1 MIEKISELIRK
12 VIGEG
17 PKFNVTPSEKPEFGH
32 YVTNVAFMSKEDP
45 AVLVEK
51 IKNAGG
57 DLFEKVSATGK
68 FINFWISPEAFRS
81 ELKNILAQGKS
92 YGDSNLGSDDPDAKG
107 SGLRP
112 ERRRVQLEFISANP
126 TGPLTMANGRG
137 GFLGDALGN
146 VLKKSGYSVEKEYY
160 VNDAGNQ
167 VRLLGESILAVSG
180 KIVVAENHYKGAYVK
195 DLAKVLDKEVQSGMN
210 SAELGRLAANVLL
223 RGVKQS
229 VKQAGI
235 TFDNWFSE
243 YENLH
248 QKGELKKT
256 LEFLDK
262 GGLVLEHD
270 SAKWLKGGTDGPDA
284 AVGVQDKDRVLVK
297 SDGQPTYFLADLA
310 YHYDKFIRRKF
321 EEAIVIWGADHHGY
335 VARLKSGVA
344 ALGVDPKNL
353 KIILAQLVRL
363 IEDGKEV
370 KMSKRSGEFI
380 TLDDL
385 LAEVG
390 KDAARFF
397 FLMHNPETHMDFDMT
412 LAREKSQK
420 NPVYYAQYA
429 AVRCSS
435 ILGKFKSLMFK
446 VMSSFGLVRA
456 NLEKL
461 TAESEMNLMKELAKL
476 PDLVLQTA
484 KDYQVSRL
492 ARYSLEVARALNN
505 FYEKEHVL
513 VSDMGLMGARL
524 ALVKATRTVLENV
537 LGLLGVSIPAKM

>member
-1 MIEKISELIRK
+1 MVDQITAIIKSIVGDK
-12 VIGEG
+12 V
-17 PKFNVTPSEKPEFGH
+17 KFNVIPSEKPEFGH
-32 YVTNVAFMSKEDP
+32 YATNVAFMVKEDS
-45 AVLVEK
+45 AVLAEK

-57 DLFEKVSATGK
+57 ALFEKVSATGK
-68 FINFWISPEAFRS
+68 FINFWISLDFFRS
-81 ELKNILAQGKS
+81 ELKNIVGQKGK
-92 YGDSNLGSDDPDAKG
+92 YGDSSVGGGK
-107 SGLRP
+107 
-112 ERRRVQLEFISANP
+112 RVQLEFISANP

-137 GFLGDALGN
+137 GFLGDTLAN
-146 VLKKSGYSVEKEYY
+146 VLKKTGHSVEKEYY

-167 VRLLGESILAVSG
+167 VRLLGESILAAAG
-180 KIVVAENHYKGAYVK
+180 KVEPAEDHYKGAYVK
-195 DLAKVLDKEVQSGMN
+195 ELAKVLSKEAQSGMN
-210 SAELGRLAANVLL
+210 SADLGRLAANVLL
-223 RGVKQS
+223 QTVKQS

-235 TFDNWFSE
+235 SFDNWFSE

-248 QKGELKKT
+248 QKDELKK
-256 LEFLDK
+256 LLNILNGK
-262 GGLVLEHD
+262 GLTEEKEG
-270 SAKWLKGGTDGPDA
+270 ATWLKA
-284 AVGVQDKDRVLVK
+284 APTPVGRGSDRSVGEFQDKDRVLVK

-335 VARLKSGVA
+335 VARLKLGVA

-353 KIILAQLVRL
+353 KVIITQLVRL

-412 LAREKSQK
+412 LAKERSQK

-429 AVRCSS
+429 AVRCAS
-435 ILGKFKSLMFK
+435 ILDKVKSLKFKVIKL
-446 VMSSFGLVRA
+446 FGLLKPK
-456 NLEKL
+456 LEKL
-461 TAESEMNLMKELAKL
+461 TAESEMNLMKELAKF
-476 PDLVLQTA
+476 PDVILQTA
-484 KDYQVSRL
+484 KDYQMSRL
-492 ARYSLEVARALNN
+492 ARYSLDVARALNN

-513 VSDMGLMGARL
+513 VSDRGLLGARL
-524 ALVKATRTVLENV
+524 ALVKATRIVLENA

>member
-1 MIEKISELIRK
+1 MQDKIASIIRSI
-12 VIGEG
+12 VGDG
-17 PKFNVTPSEKPEFGH
+17 PKFNVLPSEKPEFGH
-32 YVTNVAFMSKEDP
+32 YATNVAFMVKEDP
-45 AVLVEK
+45 VVLVER

-68 FINFWISPEAFRS
+68 FINFWIAPAAFQN
-81 ELKNILAQGKS
+81 ELKNILSQGKN
-92 YGDSNLGSDDPDAKG
+92 YGDVNIGGGK
-107 SGLRP
+107 
-112 ERRRVQLEFISANP
+112 RVQLEFISANP
-126 TGPLTMANGRG
+126 VGPLTMANGRG
-137 GFLGDALGN
+137 GFLGDALAN

-167 VRLLGESILAVSG
+167 VRLLGESILAIAG
-180 KIVVAENHYKGAYVK
+180 KVEPAENHYKGAYVK
-195 DLAKVLDKEVQSGMN
+195 ELAESLVKEVQSGMN
-210 SAELGRLAANVLL
+210 SADLGRLAANIFVQ
-223 RGVKQS
+223 GAKQT

-235 TFDNWFSE
+235 EFDNFFSE

-248 QKGELKKT
+248 QKGELKAVLKM
-256 LEFLDK
+256 LNEK
-262 GGLVLEHD
+262 GLTEEKDGAV
-270 SAKWLKGGTDGPDA
+270 WLKGGTEEE
-284 AVGVQDKDRVLVK
+284 QKDRVLVK

-353 KIILAQLVRL
+353 KVILAQFVRL
-363 IEDGKEV
+363 IEDGQEV
-370 KMSKRSGEFI
+370 KMSKRSGHFI
-380 TLDDL
+380 ALDDL

-397 FLMHNPETHMDFDMT
+397 FLMHNPDTHMDFDMT
-412 LAREKSQK
+412 LAKERSQK

-435 ILGKFKSLMFK
+435 ILGKLKSLKFK
-446 VMSSFGLVRA
+446 VLSWFGLA
-456 NLEKL
+456 SAELEKL
-461 TAESEMNLMKELAKL
+461 TAESEMNLMKELSKF
-476 PDLVLQTA
+476 PDRVLQTA

-513 VSDMGLMGARL
+513 VKDRGLMGARL
-524 ALVKATRTVLENV
+524 ALVKATRIVLENV

>member
-1 MIEKISELIRK
+1 MIEQITKLIK
-12 VIGEG
+12 GIVGEG

-32 YVTNVAFMSKEDP
+32 YATNVAFMVKEDP
-45 AVLVEK
+45 AALVEK
-51 IKNAGG
+51 LLVVGRG
-57 DLFEKVSATGK
+57 LFSKVSATGK
-68 FINFWISPEAFRS
+68 FINFWIAPAAFQN
-81 ELKNILAQGKS
+81 ELKEILKAGKS
-92 YGDSNLGSDDPDAKG
+92 YGDSKIRGNKK
-107 SGLRP
+107 
-112 ERRRVQLEFISANP
+112 VQLEFISANP

-137 GFLGDALGN
+137 GFLGDALAN
-146 VLKKSGYSVEKEYY
+146 VLKKSGYNVEKEYY

-167 VRLLGESILAVSG
+167 VRLLGESILAAAG
-180 KIVVAENHYKGAYVK
+180 KIESAESHYKGAYVK
-195 DLAKVLDKEVQSGMN
+195 ALGKSLVKEVRSGA
-210 SAELGRLAANVLL
+210 SAADLGRLAANVLL
-223 RGVKQS
+223 GGVKQS

-235 TFDNWFSE
+235 NFDHWFSE

-248 QKGELKKT
+248 QKGELKKV
-256 LEFLDK
+256 LQLLAEK
-262 GGLVLEHD
+262 GLVEEKEG
-270 SAKWLKGGTDGPDA
+270 AKWLKGGTA
-284 AVGVQDKDRVLVK
+284 EEQKDRVLVK

-397 FLMHNPETHMDFDMT
+397 FLMHNPDTHMDFDMT
-412 LAREKSQK
+412 LAKERSQK

-429 AVRCSS
+429 AVRCAS
-435 ILGKFKSLMFK
+435 IAAKS
-446 VMSSFGLVRA
+446 GLRGLIA
-456 NLEKL
+456 KLFSPKLEKL
-461 TAESEMNLMKELAKL
+461 TAESEMNLMKELSKF

-513 VSDMGLMGARL
+513 VKDLGLMGARL
-524 ALVKATRTVLENV
+524 ALVRATRIVLENV
-537 LGLLGVSIPAKM
+537 LGVLGVEIPAKM

>member
-1 MIEKISELIRK
+1 MIEQIYKLIK
-12 VIGEG
+12 GIVGEG

-32 YVTNVAFMSKEDP
+32 YATNVAFMVKEDP

-51 IKNAGG
+51 LLVVGRG
-57 DLFEKVSATGK
+57 LFSKVSATGK
-68 FINFWISPEAFRS
+68 FINFWISPEAFRL
-81 ELKNILAQGKS
+81 ELKNILSQGKS
-92 YGDSNLGSDDPDAKG
+92 YGDSKMGGGK
-107 SGLRP
+107 
-112 ERRRVQLEFISANP
+112 RVQLEFISANP

-137 GFLGDALGN
+137 GFLGDALAN
-146 VLKKSGYSVEKEYY
+146 VLEKSGYSVEKEYY

-167 VRLLGESILAVSG
+167 VRLLGESILAIAG
-180 KIVVAENHYKGAYVK
+180 KVEPAENHYKGAYVK
-195 DLAKVLDKEVQSGMN
+195 DLAKDLDKEVQKGIN
-210 SAELGRLAANVLL
+210 SADLGRLAANVLL
-223 RGVKQS
+223 QGVKQS

-235 TFDNWFSE
+235 NFDHWFSE

-256 LEFLDK
+256 LEFLEK

-270 SAKWLKGGTDGPDA
+270 GAKWLKGGTEEE
-284 AVGVQDKDRVLVK
+284 QKDRVLVK

-353 KIILAQLVRL
+353 KVILAQLVRL

-380 TLDDL
+380 TLDEL

-412 LAREKSQK
+412 LAKERSQK

-429 AVRCSS
+429 AVRCAS
-435 ILGKFKSLMFK
+435 ILGKVSIAHRVLSILYKVFSISKGDNLSLLK
-446 VMSSFGLVRA
+446 
-456 NLEKL
+456 
-461 TAESEMNLMKELAKL
+461 AESEMNLMKELAKF

-513 VSDMGLMGARL
+513 VADRGLMRARL
-524 ALVKATRTVLENV
+524 ALVKATRIVLENT